1 MTNPYGSV
9 RILTFTR
16 SLRRGGVE
24 RALLR
29 LIRGWVDAGLH
40 VTLVVG
46 SAGGPHDGDLPDAVE
61 LIEHDGSYLGMVRAL
76 PGAARRAQPDIVFC
90 PGNYYSSVAAWMRAR
105 LGRNCPPIVAKLSNR
120 LDRDDQR
127 FPVAQGYRLWLRAH
141 RGFVDHMVA
150 MTPAMADEA
159 VAMMGIG
166 RDRVSVIANPPAPTN
181 VGPPTPPI
189 AGSDYLIGI
198 GRLVPQKRWDRV
210 ITALAQVAR
219 RDVKLLILGEGETRQ
234 ALEKQI
240 DSLGL
245 RDRVRMPGYSA
256 NPLPALAEA
265 RALVLTSDFEGVP
278 GVVQEAL
285 AVGTPVVATESS
297 VAIRELITDSSQ
309 GSVLPIGDASA
320 LIAALDHWLVVGRSR
335 PDPVAQ
341 RGEDSVERYI
351 RLFEELVLEHS
362 LSRGLNYPD
371 APPRR
376 PAMQSTRRRSR

>member
-1 MTNPYGSV
+1 MANPYGSV
-9 RILTFTR
+9 RILTFAQ

-29 LIRGWVDAGLH
+29 LIRGWIDAGLQ

-46 SAGGPHDGDLPDAVE
+46 PGAPQDGDIPDAVE
-61 LIEHDGSYLGMVRAL
+61 LIEHDGSYPGMIYAL
-76 PGAARRAQPDIVFC
+76 PGAARRARPDIIFC
-90 PGNYYSSVAAWMRAR
+90 PGNYYSIGAAWLRAR
-105 LGRNCPPIVAKLSNR
+105 LGRECPPIVAKLSNR

-141 RGFVDHMVA
+141 RRFVDHMVA
-150 MTPAMADEA
+150 MTPAMANEA
-159 VAMMGIG
+159 VSMMGID
-166 RDRVSVIANPPAPTN
+166 RDRVGVIANPPAPAN

-198 GRLVPQKRWDRV
+198 GRLVPQKRWDLA
-210 ITALAQVAR
+210 IAALAQVAR
-219 RDVKLLILGEGETRQ
+219 HDIKLMILGEGESRP

-240 DSLGL
+240 DALGL

-285 AVGTPVVATESS
+285 AVGTPVIATESS
-297 VAIRELITDSSQ
+297 VAIRELVTDSSQ
-309 GSVLPIGDASA
+309 GSVVPIGDARA
-320 LIAALDHWLVVGRSR
+320 LIAALNHWLVPGRSR
-335 PDPVAQ
+335 PDPVPQ
-341 RGEDSVERYI
+341 RGADSVERYI
-351 RLFEELVLEHS
+351 RLFEELVLERR
-362 LSRGLNYPD
+362 LSRERSYPD
-371 APPRR
+371 ALL
-376 PAMQSTRRRSR
+376 QTRAGR